1 MSKDKNYSIIKEQGE
16 LFMNDNV
23 FNLNDYFFE
32 KYGYKV
38 ENIEN
43 LLTQKFIE
51 YENTGANALFW
62 VYLEEDKYLFKELP
76 NDGEYLWL
84 GELLSKEIADIL
96 DIPCA
101 EYKLC

>member
-1 MSKDKNYSIIKEQGE
+1 M
-16 LFMNDNV
+16 DNSV
-23 FNLNDYFFE
+23 FNLNDYFFL

-38 ENIEN
+38 KDTSD
-43 LLTQKFIE
+43 LLKQKFIE

-62 VYLEEDKYLFKELP
+62 IHIGEDKYLFKELP
-76 NDGEYLWL
+76 NDGKYLWI

-96 DIPCA
+96 GIPCA